1 MNTAYVLIPIAVFLV
16 LAVPLFLML
25 RKGDSKSEWRGPIGD
40 LDLVVAI
47 LGTAKL
53 GARRLRLSVSRR
65 VTYLL
70 MVFEAQA
77 AIVTLPIITARQKKH
92 KDELFELMAR
102 SGEDGSV
109 QEDKSGQS
117 SYSVRL
123 EGEPEQIAERLKD
136 LFLKVFDVD
145 SNRVLEYSVQSH
157 WLDLVE
163 LSHWKSG
170 ATEASP
176 EKAPI
181 AATTDRAV
189 NAKAESR
196 RDLFSLALFLLAPI
210 PFLLAYGW
218 FDIFLASI
226 VALVML
232 GGRIVFKL
240 IKQGWTLRPL
250 ANANWI
256 IMLGGCALTVCFRE
270 PYMLQLVPTV
280 LCGVWAIG
288 AFLPLFRGRT
298 VCDDG
303 TPGVQ
308 SLKFRDRLFLT
319 SAFVVTCIIGALVN
333 EYLRANASLDY
344 WVWYFAYFRLEL
356 LLGFVVTIMPI
367 AAWVL
372 PRNANDT
379 VGTQARS

>member
-1 MNTAYVLIPIAVFLV
+1 MNLTYVLFPIAAFLV
-16 LAVPLFLML
+16 LAGPLFLMF
-25 RKGDSKSEWRGPIGD
+25 RKGDSESEWRGPIGD

-47 LGTAKL
+47 LGTANI
-53 GARRLRLSVSRR
+53 GARHLRLSVSRR

-70 MVFEAQA
+70 VDFEAQA
-77 AIVTLPIITARQKKH
+77 AIVTLPIVTARQRKH
-92 KDELFELMAR
+92 KDDLFELMAR
-102 SGEDGSV
+102 SREDGSV
-109 QEDKSGQS
+109 QEDKSEQS

-170 ATEASP
+170 ATEASC

-189 NAKAESR
+189 NAMAKSR
-196 RDLFSLALFLLAPI
+196 RDLFSLARFFLVPI

-218 FDIFLASI
+218 FDIFVASI

-240 IKQGWTLRPL
+240 IKRGWTLGPL
-250 ANANWI
+250 MATTNWI
-256 IMLGGCALTVCFRE
+256 VLLGGCALTVYFRE

-288 AFLPLFRGRT
+288 AVFPLFRGRT
-298 VCDDG
+298 AFDVDA
-303 TPGVQ
+303 PGVQ
-308 SLKFRDRLFLT
+308 NWKLRDRLFFT
-319 SAFVVTCIIGALVN
+319 FAVVVTCTIGVSVN

-356 LLGFVVTIMPI
+356 LLGLVVTTLPI
-367 AAWVL
+367 SIWVQS
-372 PRNANDT
+372 RGANDP
-379 VGTQARS
+379 VGTQAR